1 MPVVAKKASAPVK
14 TSKTTKKK
22 SGMEGMGASLDD
34 KFFVLHERII
44 RVEEELSHQREMLI
58 FIQQS
63 VDKRFEEMHRYM
75 DKRFEA
81 MDKRFE
87 AVDKRFEDMQK
98 SMDKRFED
106 MQRYMDK
113 RFSMLQWLI
122 GLGFSLLAI
131 VIAIMRVL

>member
-1 MPVVAKKASAPVK
+1 MPVTAKKPQNPVK
-14 TSKTTKKK
+14 TTKPVKKK
-22 SGMEGMGASLDD
+22 SGLEGMGTSLDD

-58 FIQQS
+58 FMQQS
-63 VDKRFEEMHRYM
+63 F
-75 DKRFEA
+75 
-81 MDKRFE
+81 
-87 AVDKRFEDMQK
+87 DKRFEDMQRY
-98 SMDKRFED
+98 MDRRFETIDKRFED

>member
-1 MPVVAKKASAPVK
+1 
-14 TSKTTKKK
+14 
-22 SGMEGMGASLDD
+22 MEGMGSSLDD

-63 VDKRFEEMHRYM
+63 VDKRFEDIYRYM
-75 DKRFEA
+75 DKRFDA
-81 MDKRFE
+81 IDKRFE
-87 AVDKRFEDMQK
+87 AIDKRFE

>member
-1 MPVVAKKASAPVK
+1 MPVTAKKPQNPVK
-14 TSKTTKKK
+14 TTKPVKKK
-22 SGMEGMGASLDD
+22 SGLEGMGTSLDD

-58 FIQQS
+58 FMQQS
-63 VDKRFEEMHRYM
+63 F
-75 DKRFEA
+75 
-81 MDKRFE
+81 
-87 AVDKRFEDMQK
+87 DKRFEDMQRY
-98 SMDKRFED
+98 MDRRFED

>member
-1 MPVVAKKASAPVK
+1 
-14 TSKTTKKK
+14 
-22 SGMEGMGASLDD
+22 MEGMGASLDD
-34 KFFVLHERII
+34 KFFALYERII

-63 VDKRFEEMHRYM
+63 VDKRFE
-75 DKRFEA
+75 A

-87 AVDKRFEDMQK
+87 TMDKRFEDMQRY
-98 SMDKRFED
+98 MDKRFED

-113 RFSMLQWLI
+113 RFSTLQWLI